1 MTVLSRES
9 VRFRRFVIDA
19 LWTKASFGYIDA
31 DWFLGEC
38 PICGLP
44 VGVRFAGR
52 APRASLNCHGGC
64 DEAAIAAA
72 IGLEV
77 RP

>member
-1 MTVLSRES
+1 VTPLSS
-9 VRFRRFVIDA
+9 DALQFRRLVIDA
-19 LWTKASFGYIDA
+19 LWRDDSFGYVEKNRFIGTCPLCGDA
-31 DWFLGEC
+31 
-38 PICGLP
+38 
-44 VGVRFAGR
+44 VGVTFAGR

-64 DEAAIAAA
+64 SEAELAAA